1 MSGILNY
8 GTITPEQKKAIFEKF
23 MLFLMEKRYDFSIK
37 NGQGR
42 IDYVELECPALE
54 MTLDLEFDSTLS
66 QSNLM
71 CHAKEHHFM
80 VNDFNQI
87 IDEIKKSESIGSVDV
102 SSPKKM

>member
-37 NGQGR
+37 NGQEN
-42 IDYVELECPALE
+42 IDYIELECPALE
-54 MTLDLEFDSTLS
+54 MTLDLEFDSKLS

-71 CHAKEHHFM
+71 CHAKERHFM

-87 IDEIKKSESIGSVDV
+87 IDEIKKSESIGSADV